1 MDLFYASIGKA
12 IELTRGQQENQE
24 SSVDTDPKSSGL
36 WTYVVASLAAS
47 YYNVIG
53 PSRKSAQVIRNV
65 SDAKSIIQNAWGVV
79 SLPAVKKAS
88 LEATRILKGAAIAE
102 RIEIDGVFCFVLS
115 KEPCPALT
123 SALRRYRRQQQR
135 EDVRLGT
142 IHEQFS
148 LGHATVNVNGFVRRN
163 VIFHLTGGGWYAH
176 TIASDLPYLLDWSAA
191 TNSVVIIPEYALLP
205 QHKFPDAIAE
215 VTMLY
220 RALRCGQAATLLGF
234 QANKIIVSGE
244 SAGGNLAA
252 ALCLTIIMDRD
263 QSDYV
268 QLTPSKSMDLFSERN
283 ESFEGDE
290 EVQDVSGC
298 DDAVPLPDALMM
310 CCPALN
316 LSLDSSPSRLVGADD
331 PVLPSGLIT
340 AISNSYL
347 PPNGEFPK
355 NYPIASPY
363 FASDDSL
370 SQFPPTLIFTSSED
384 PFLDDSV
391 DCEFNASNFNYGSDF
406 FSLTGAVSFLPI
418 KVNARLRNNGVKS
431 RLRAVHHMPHAFWA
445 LSTAGIPEA
454 RQVQKECMDWLSKM
468 FRHR

>member
-12 IELTRGQQENQE
+12 IELTRGQQENQD

-53 PSRKSAQVIRNV
+53 PSRKSAQVIRNA
-65 SDAKSIIQNAWGVV
+65 SDAKSVIQNAWGVV

-88 LEATRILKGAAIAE
+88 LEATRILKGASIAD

-115 KEPCPALT
+115 KEPCPALA

-142 IHEQFS
+142 IHEQISF
-148 LGHATVNVNGFVRRN
+148 GHMSVNVSGFMRRN

-176 TIASDLPYLLDWSAA
+176 TIAGDLPYLLDWSAA

-205 QHKFPDAIAE
+205 QHKFPDAVAQ
-215 VTMLY
+215 VTQIY

-263 QSDYV
+263 QSDCV
-268 QLTPSKSMDLFSERN
+268 QLTPSRSMDRFADQN
-283 ESFEGDE
+283 ESFEEDDE
-290 EVQDVSGC
+290 GNSLQDVPGL
-298 DDAVPLPDALMM
+298 DDDVPLPDALMM

-316 LSLDSSPSRLVGADD
+316 LSLDSSPSRLVGAAD

-347 PPNGEFPK
+347 PPNGDFPK

-391 DCEFNASNFNYGSDF
+391 DCEFNVSDYDGNFIL
-406 FSLTGAVSFLPI
+406 LTGDHI
-418 KVNARLRNNGVKS
+418 
-431 RLRAVHHMPHAFWA
+431 
-445 LSTAGIPEA
+445 
-454 RQVQKECMDWLSKM
+454 
-468 FRHR
+468 

>member
-12 IELTRGQQENQE
+12 IELTRGQQENQD

-53 PSRKSAQVIRNV
+53 PSRKSAQVIRNA
-65 SDAKSIIQNAWGVV
+65 SDAKSVIQNAWGVV

-88 LEATRILKGAAIAE
+88 LEATRILKGASIAD

-115 KEPCPALT
+115 KEPCPALA

-142 IHEQFS
+142 IHEQISF
-148 LGHATVNVNGFVRRN
+148 GHMSVNVSGFVRRN

-176 TIASDLPYLLDWSAA
+176 TIAGDLPYLLDWSAA

-205 QHKFPDAIAE
+205 QHKFPDAVAQ
-215 VTMLY
+215 VTQIY

-263 QSDYV
+263 QSDCV
-268 QLTPSKSMDLFSERN
+268 QLTPSRSMDRFADQN
-283 ESFEGDE
+283 ESFEEDDE
-290 EVQDVSGC
+290 GNSLQDVPGL
-298 DDAVPLPDALMM
+298 DDDVPLPDALMM

-316 LSLDSSPSRLVGADD
+316 LSLDSSPSRLVGAAD

-347 PPNGEFPK
+347 PPNGDFPK

-391 DCEFNASNFNYGSDF
+391 DCEFNVSDYDGNFIL
-406 FSLTGAVSFLPI
+406 LTGDHI
-418 KVNARLRNNGVKS
+418 
-431 RLRAVHHMPHAFWA
+431 
-445 LSTAGIPEA
+445 
-454 RQVQKECMDWLSKM
+454 
-468 FRHR
+468 

>member
-1 MDLFYASIGKA
+1 MCYCFLFAINISNTTLLLKWEKYDSWYSIGSIRFQLIKRGMDLFYASIGKA
-12 IELTRGQQENQE
+12 IELTRGQQEKQE
-24 SSVDTDPKSSGL
+24 SSVDMDPKSSGL

-53 PSRKSAQVIRNV
+53 PSRKSAQVIRNA

-148 LGHATVNVNGFVRRN
+148 SGHASVNVNGFVRRN

-176 TIASDLPYLLDWSAA
+176 TIAGDLPYLLDWSAA

-268 QLTPSKSMDLFSERN
+268 QLTPSRSMDLFSDRN
-283 ESFEGDE
+283 ESFEEE

-310 CCPALN
+310 SCPALN
-316 LSLDSSPSRLVGADD
+316 LSLDLSPSRLVGAHD

-391 DCEFNASNFNYGSDF
+391 DCEFNASNYGSNF
-406 FSLTGAVSFLPI
+406 ILLTSVVSVLPLI
-418 KVNARLRNNGVKS
+418 MTKS
-431 RLRAVHHMPHAFWA
+431 MRVCEIM
-445 LSTAGIPEA
+445 E
-454 RQVQKECMDWLSKM
+454 
-468 FRHR
+468 

>member
-12 IELTRGQQENQE
+12 IELTRGQQENQD
-24 SSVDTDPKSSGL
+24 SSIDTDSKSSGL

-53 PSRKSAQVIRNV
+53 PSRKSAQVIRNA
-65 SDAKSIIQNAWGVV
+65 SDAKSVIQNAWGVV

-88 LEATRILKGAAIAE
+88 LEATRILKGASIAD

-115 KEPCPALT
+115 KEPCPALA

-142 IHEQFS
+142 IHEQISF
-148 LGHATVNVNGFVRRN
+148 GHMSVNVSGFVRRN

-176 TIASDLPYLLDWSAA
+176 TIAGDLPYLLDWSAA

-205 QHKFPDAIAE
+205 QHKFPDAVAQ
-215 VTMLY
+215 VTQIY
-220 RALRCGQAATLLGF
+220 RALRCGQSATLLGF

-263 QSDYV
+263 QSDCV
-268 QLTPSKSMDLFSERN
+268 QLTPSRSMDRFADRN
-283 ESFEGDE
+283 ESFEEDDE
-290 EVQDVSGC
+290 GNSLQDVPGL
-298 DDAVPLPDALMM
+298 DDDVPLPDALMM

-316 LSLDSSPSRLVGADD
+316 LSLDSSPSRLVGAAD

-347 PPNGEFPK
+347 PPNGDFPK

-391 DCEFNASNFNYGSDF
+391 DCEFNVSDYDGNFIL
-406 FSLTGAVSFLPI
+406 LTGDHI
-418 KVNARLRNNGVKS
+418 
-431 RLRAVHHMPHAFWA
+431 
-445 LSTAGIPEA
+445 
-454 RQVQKECMDWLSKM
+454 
-468 FRHR
+468 